1 MNLAWFSDLAA
12 LQATGHFSLAARKCN
27 VSQPALSRRIRALE
41 EWAGFALVDRR
52 SRPVCL
58 TPSGAQLLEAAL
70 SSFKRLSDERDILRD
85 SDQMDDSYIVRFAAQ
100 HSVAWRFFPDWL
112 QGFENQFGPIKS
124 RLRAD
129 DLDHCIASFRAGEVD
144 FLIAY
149 NSPLI
154 EGTLR
159 GAQGE
164 ALIIGHDRLIPVSKP
179 DDRGMPLYPLDAPK
193 EQILPYV
200 GFSAQSSLGQLFSRH
215 MKGRLDA
222 GRLKPVYQ
230 HSMVGAIR
238 VRAWQGAGLSWL
250 PESVVNADI
259 VSGVL
264 VRAGQPDWD
273 IDMTI
278 NLIRTTGAQDQHLVK
293 IWDHVRQHH
302 TPDTNSSPAPIT
314 PPPADGNAHHA
325 I

>member
-1 MNLAWFSDLAA
+1 MLF
-12 LQATGHFSLAARKCN
+12 
-27 VSQPALSRRIRALE
+27 
-41 EWAGFALVDRR
+41 R
-52 SRPVCL
+52 S
-58 TPSGAQLLEAAL
+58 
-70 SSFKRLSDERDILRD
+70 
-85 SDQMDDSYIVRFAAQ
+85 DSYIVRFAAQ

-164 ALIIGHDRLIPVSKP
+164 ALIIGYDRLIPVSKP
-179 DDRGMPLYPLDAPK
+179 DDHGMPLYPLDAPK

-200 GFSAQSSLGQLFSRH
+200 GFSAHSSLGQLFSRH
-215 MKGRLDA
+215 MKDRLDA
-222 GRLKPVYQ
+222 ERLKPVYQ

-238 VRAWQGAGLSWL
+238 VRAWQGAGISWL
-250 PESVVNADI
+250 PESLVNADI
-259 VSGVL
+259 GSGLL
-264 VRAGQPDWD
+264 VRAGQADWD
-273 IDMTI
+273 IGMSI
-278 NLIRTTGAQDQHLVK
+278 NLIRATGPQDQHLVK
-293 IWDHVRQHH
+293 IWDHVCQHH
-302 TPDTNSSPAPIT
+302 TTYTAT
-314 PPPADGNAHHA
+314 PADSVIHHPLTY
-325 I
+325 